1 MQLLVFVITYPILWI
16 ISILPHRLFYG
27 FSNVVFF
34 LVYRVIGY
42 RRKVV
47 QDNLNLVF
55 PEKNKK
61 EIHRIEKEFFRH
73 LCDSFLEMVKTMN
86 LSKAAIKKKYH
97 IKNVALI
104 QELEKEKSILIVC
117 SHYANWEWNVS
128 LNNYVKAKG
137 YAVYTRI
144 SNKYFDAWSRKV
156 RARWNT
162 TLITQQETVKT
173 ILRNKQNGIIG
184 IFGMVSDQSPQ
195 MGRAQYWNEF
205 MGIRVPVING
215 AETMARKLDLAV
227 VFLKVSKEKRGYY
240 NAEFTTI
247 STNAPATEKG
257 EITSKFLKMAEAQI
271 YEKPEHYLW
280 THKRW
285 KHRGK
290 EHIRAKVLAKKT
302 TT

>member
-117 SHYANWEWNVS
+117 SHYANWEN
-128 LNNYVKAKG
+128 
-137 YAVYTRI
+137 
-144 SNKYFDAWSRKV
+144 
-156 RARWNT
+156 
-162 TLITQQETVKT
+162 
-173 ILRNKQNGIIG
+173 
-184 IFGMVSDQSPQ
+184 
-195 MGRAQYWNEF
+195 
-205 MGIRVPVING
+205 
-215 AETMARKLDLAV
+215 
-227 VFLKVSKEKRGYY
+227 
-240 NAEFTTI
+240 
-247 STNAPATEKG
+247 
-257 EITSKFLKMAEAQI
+257 
-271 YEKPEHYLW
+271 
-280 THKRW
+280 
-285 KHRGK
+285 
-290 EHIRAKVLAKKT
+290 
-302 TT
+302 